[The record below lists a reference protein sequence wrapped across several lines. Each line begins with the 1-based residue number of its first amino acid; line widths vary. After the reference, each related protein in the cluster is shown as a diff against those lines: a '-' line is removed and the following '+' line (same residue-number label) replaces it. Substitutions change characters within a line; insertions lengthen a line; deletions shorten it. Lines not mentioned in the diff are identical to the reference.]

1 MPLYWRT
8 IIQIRHMMF
17 VGLVCCDFG
26 GEGRCIHAH
35 KCDFKCYEV
44 EHFITKTLIPCFIAK
59 SRRV

>member
-26 GEGRCIHAH
+26 GGRGDAYMHISVTSSVMRLNILLQKH
-35 KCDFKCYEV
+35 
-44 EHFITKTLIPCFIAK
+44 
-59 SRRV
+59 